1 MFVNLIITTQR
12 IKAITKRF
20 KADIPEEKR
29 NGNDVSSS
37 IYFTK
42 PRSLL
47 NDYIKDGLRRLN
59 GYQRLACV
67 YRPSS

>member
-20 KADIPEEKR
+20 LADIPEEKR

-37 IYFTK
+37 IYLKSRGVF
-42 PRSLL
+42 
-47 NDYIKDGLRRLN
+47 
-59 GYQRLACV
+59 
-67 YRPSS
+67 

>member
-1 MFVNLIITTQR
+1 MTTQR

-20 KADIPEEKR
+20 LADIPEEKR

-42 PRSLL
+42 SRRLL
-47 NDYIKDGLRRLN
+47 NGYVLDGLRRFN

-67 YRPSS
+67 YWPSSQYSN